1 MTSSRIKIVK
11 HSLIYGS
18 AELLN
23 KGLAFLLIPLYSR
36 TFDRA
41 EYGILQLL
49 VITGTLI
56 SIVSQLGLS
65 SALFRTVLN
74 HEKTEHAGIYASATR
89 FLTLISL
96 FTAFILFILVP
107 QWGNF
112 LTGGLVSSRVLYYL
126 IGAALFKN
134 LTIVPNAKL
143 RIEEKP
149 VLFSLYNSSRYA
161 TQLGLILIA
170 VLFLKKGIWGVIWA
184 DLAVSILW
192 GILGLWILRSELQAA
207 TDKKSLKEMLH
218 FGLPLVPA
226 ALALYLLNMADRYL
240 LKILTSAESVGLYSM
255 GYRIGMIMVIA
266 VGAFQQSWAAT
277 MFRVAKG
284 PNPEEEFPKLYNHF
298 SAVLLLIGLGIS
310 LFSNE
315 ILYVFSTPLYF
326 NASTLIPWV
335 AGGYYF
341 LGLYYFTAIGIH
353 LKKKTQWQPLI
364 VGIAAILNVGLNF
377 CLIPVWGGHGAA
389 VATFISF
396 LVMGVL
402 ATLTSQHYY
411 PLPYQWGKNGL
422 LFFIAVALIVL
433 KTYLMHDNTWTTIC
447 IKCGLLFSFAA
458 LTIKIYHGSIK
469 HLSKFKR
476 LNQK

>member
-1 MTSSRIKIVK
+1 MTSSRAKIVK

-36 TFDRA
+36 TFARA

-65 SALFRTVLN
+65 SALFRTVMN
-74 HEKTEHAGIYASATR
+74 HDKADHAGIYASATR
-89 FLTLISL
+89 FLVMISM
-96 FTAFILFILVP
+96 FAGIILFLLVP
-107 QWGNF
+107 HWGDF
-112 LTGGLVSSRVLYYL
+112 LTGGLLSSDVVYCL

-134 LTIVPNAKL
+134 LTIVPTAKL

-161 TQLGLILIA
+161 TQLGLILIS
-170 VLFLKKGIWGVIWA
+170 VVIFKKGIMGVIWA
-184 DLAVSILW
+184 DLIVSILW
-192 GILGLWILRSELQAA
+192 GILGLWLLRNELRAT
-207 TDKKSLKEMLH
+207 TDKFILKEMLH

-240 LKILTSAESVGLYSM
+240 LKVLTSADSLGLYSM
-255 GYRIGMIMVIA
+255 GYRIGMIMMIA

-277 MFRVAKG
+277 MFRVANG
-284 PNPEEEFPKLYNHF
+284 DHPEKEFPELYNQF
-298 SAVLLLIGLGIS
+298 SAFLLCIGVGIS

-315 ILYVFSTPLYF
+315 ILLIFSTSIYYS
-326 NASTLIPWV
+326 ASTLIPWV

-364 VGIAAILNVGLNF
+364 VGIAALLNLGLNF
-377 CLIPVWGGHGAA
+377 WLIPIWGGHGAA

-396 LVMGVL
+396 FVMGVL
-402 ATLTSQHYY
+402 ATLTSQFYY

-422 LFFIAVALIVL
+422 LFFIAVILIIV
-433 KTYLMHDNTWTTIC
+433 KTYLLHGNTWINFC
-447 IKCGLLFSFAA
+447 IKCCLFSTFAA
-458 LTIKIYHGSIK
+458 TTIKINHSSIRQLTK
-469 HLSKFKR
+469 LKR
-476 LNQK
+476 LN